1 MLYARILCWLVLLA
15 SECHRG
21 VLYIDEI
28 NLLDDGICN
37 LLLSVITDGV
47 NIVEREGISITH
59 PCKPLLIATYN
70 PDEGQIKDNLLD
82 RIAIC
87 LSTDVPLSMEERID
101 AVNVAIKYGQ
111 RPILFF
117 ARKQAVV
124 FVSKYEPFFGER
136 GKGSAG
142 FRTMPFL
149 FPMT

>member
-1 MLYARILCWLVLLA
+1 MP

-101 AVNVAIKYGQ
+101 AVNVALKYGQ
-111 RPILFF
+111 WHTVSFF
-117 ARKQAVV
+117 
-124 FVSKYEPFFGER
+124 SI
-136 GKGSAG
+136 SLSLS
-142 FRTMPFL
+142 RTQ
-149 FPMT
+149 THT